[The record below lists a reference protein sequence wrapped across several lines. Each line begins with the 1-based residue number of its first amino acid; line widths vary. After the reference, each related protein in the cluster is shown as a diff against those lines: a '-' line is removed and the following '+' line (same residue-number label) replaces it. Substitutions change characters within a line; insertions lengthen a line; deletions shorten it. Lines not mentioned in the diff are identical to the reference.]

1 MLWVTAIDLYTE
13 WMRAAGTRPN
23 TITKRRYQ
31 LSRFAEEHLG
41 ESPWQIK
48 TDQLVEWLSRYAW
61 QPETRRSY
69 RAAIRSFYT
78 WGRLT
83 AQAETNPAEVLPR
96 IRAPKG
102 LPRPTPDQVLTA
114 ALARA
119 SDRDRLMLT
128 CAAFAG
134 MRRAEIAAARWDWFG
149 DTHVRITG
157 KGGHVRSVP
166 LHPRL
171 AREVRTEW
179 NHRRGGERGTGYRY
193 YAGYDTYL
201 FPGQSGEPM
210 HPDVIGKIVT
220 RALGAPGWTAH
231 TLRHRFLTRAY
242 VGGGRDILAVQQLA
256 GHSSLTTTQRYT
268 QIPDGA
274 LFDAVAAV

>member
-13 WMRAAGTRPN
+13 WMRAGGTRPG

-41 ESPWQIK
+41 ESPWIIR
-48 TDQLVEWLSRYAW
+48 TDQLVEWLSRYDW

-69 RAAIRSFYT
+69 RAAIRSFYA
-78 WGRLT
+78 WARLT
-83 AQAETNPAEVLPR
+83 AQTETNPAEVLPR

-102 LPRPTPDQVLTA
+102 LPRPTPDQVLDA
-114 ALARA
+114 AMGRA
-119 SDRDRLMLT
+119 TDRDRLMLT
-128 CAAFAG
+128 CAAYAG
-134 MRRAEIAAARWDWFG
+134 MRRSEIATARWDWFG

-157 KGGHVRSVP
+157 KGGHTRSVP

-171 AREVRTEW
+171 AAEAHAELA
-179 NHRRGGERGTGYRY
+179 RRGVGGHGTGYRY
-193 YAGYDTYL
+193 TAGLDEYL
-201 FPGQSGEPM
+201 FPGQAGQPM
-210 HPDVIGKIVT
+210 HPDVIGKIIT
-220 RALGAPGWTAH
+220 RVLGAPGWTAH